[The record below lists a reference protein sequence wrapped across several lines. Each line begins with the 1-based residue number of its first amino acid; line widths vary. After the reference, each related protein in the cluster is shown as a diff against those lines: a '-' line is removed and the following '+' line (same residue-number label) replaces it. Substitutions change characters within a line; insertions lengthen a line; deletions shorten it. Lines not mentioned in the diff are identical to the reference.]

1 MKFDAGSLVY
11 TENIEDRIISI
22 EKLRRLKGF
31 SDAKTLVKFM
41 HRKIVFI
48 KVESR
53 IIELSKR
60 VQVFLFLKQYKK
72 STSLY
77 IR

>member
-1 MKFDAGSLVY
+1 MQ
-11 TENIEDRIISI
+11 
-22 EKLRRLKGF
+22 
-31 SDAKTLVKFM
+31 KTLVKFM

-60 VQVFLFLKQYKK
+60 VQVFLFLK
-72 STSLY
+72 
-77 IR
+77 